1 MADQQEVRCP
11 TLFVGELSLDGGLRG
26 VRRVLPIAIE
36 AEDRKIIPIE
46 VSAVGRLRISSL
58 GRLCRASSAKP

>member
-11 TLFVGELSLDGGLRG
+11 TLFVGELPLDGGLRG

-36 AEDRKIIPIE
+36 AGDRKIIPID
-46 VSAVGRLRISSL
+46 VSAVHYKRDAVGV
-58 GRLCRASSAKP
+58 CRRAL